1 MLNLFFVPD
10 LPTTVGST
18 YEFAGD
24 DAGHAIRVLRTQIGE
39 ALALS
44 SGQGAWSIVEV
55 IAIAKKSMTVR
66 VVSTGF
72 EEALPV
78 EFTVAQALTKGD
90 RIKESIE
97 LNTAGGADVI
107 LLWAATRSI
116 GKGTPDLMQKLAT
129 TAREASKQ
137 TRRNRIPF
145 VMGVLDA
152 KKIAAEIPNYDLAI
166 IFHESASQKLTDV
179 VKPGAKKVLII
190 IGPEGGITDEE
201 LALFKSAGAQVALMG
216 RPIFR
221 SAHAG
226 MAALSGV
233 NAALKIW

>member
-1 MLNLFFVPD
+1 MLTLFFVPD
-10 LPTTVGST
+10 LPTAVGST
-18 YEFAGD
+18 YEFGGE
-24 DAGHAIRVLRTQIGE
+24 DAGHAIRVLRTQIGDG
-39 ALALS
+39 LALS

-66 VVSTGF
+66 VLSTGF

-116 GKGTPDLMQKLAT
+116 GKATPDLMQKLAT

-166 IFHESASQKLTDV
+166 LLHEGASQKLTDV
-179 VKPGAKKVLII
+179 VKPGAKKVLLIV
-190 IGPEGGITDEE
+190 GPEGGITDEE
-201 LALFKSAGAQVALMG
+201 LVLFKAAGAQVALMG

>member
-1 MLNLFFVPD
+1 MLTLFFVAD

-18 YEFAGD
+18 YEFEGD

-39 ALALS
+39 SLALS
-44 SGQGAWSIVEV
+44 NGLGAWSIVEV

-66 VVSTGF
+66 VTTTGY
-72 EEALPV
+72 EEVLPV

-107 LLWAATRSI
+107 LLWAAARSI
-116 GKGTPDLMQKLAT
+116 GKATPDLMQKLAV

-137 TRRNRIPF
+137 SRRNRIPF

-152 KKIAAEIPNYDLAI
+152 KKIAAEIPNYDLVI
-166 IFHESASQKLTDV
+166 VLHESASDKLSDV
-179 VKPGAKKVLII
+179 VTASAKKVLVI
-190 IGPEGGITDEE
+190 IGPEGGLTDEE
-201 LALFKSAGAQVALMG
+201 LALFAGAGAQVAHMG
-216 RPIFR
+216 RPVFR

-226 MAALSGV
+226 MAALSGL

>member
-1 MLNLFFVPD
+1 MLTLFFVQD
-10 LPTTVGST
+10 LPTTIGSN
-18 YEFAGD
+18 YEFEGD

-39 ALALS
+39 SLALS
-44 SGQGAWSIVEV
+44 NGLGAWSVVEV
-55 IAIAKKSMTVR
+55 IAITKKSMTVR
-66 VVSTGF
+66 VTSSGF
-72 EEALPV
+72 EEALPI

-107 LLWAATRSI
+107 LLWAAARSI
-116 GKGTPDLMQKLAT
+116 GKASPDLMQKLAT

-152 KKIAAEIPNYDLAI
+152 AKIAAEIPNYDLVI
-166 IFHESASQKLTDV
+166 VLHEGAQRKFTEVIKPGSQK
-179 VKPGAKKVLII
+179 VLVI
-190 IGPEGGITDEE
+190 IGPEGGLTDEE
-201 LALFKSAGAQVALMG
+201 VALFAKAGAQVALLG

-226 MAALSGV
+226 MAALSGL
-233 NAALKIW
+233 NAALRIW

>member
-1 MLNLFFVPD
+1 MLTLFFVPD
-10 LPTTVGST
+10 LPKTVGST
-18 YEFAGD
+18 YQFSGD
-24 DAGHAIRVLRTQIGE
+24 EAAHAIRVLRTQVGE
-39 ALALS
+39 SLALS
-44 SGQGAWSIVEV
+44 NGQGSWAVV
-55 IAIAKKSMTVR
+55 NVLAIGKKDMTVQ
-66 VVSTGF
+66 VLSSGY

-78 EFTVAQALTKGD
+78 EFHVAQALTKGD

-107 LLWAATRSI
+107 LLWAAARSI
-116 GKGTPDLMQKLAT
+116 GKATPDLMQKLAT

-152 KKIAAEIPNYDLAI
+152 KKIATEIANYDLAI
-166 IFHESASQKLTDV
+166 VFHESARQKLTDV
-179 VKPGAKKVLII
+179 IKPESKKVLII
-190 IGPEGGITDEE
+190 IGPEGGLTDEE
-201 LALFKSAGAQVALMG
+201 LALFTAAGAKVALLG

-226 MAALSGV
+226 MAALSGL
-233 NAALKIW
+233 NAALGIW

>member
-1 MLNLFFVPD
+1 MLTLFFVQD
-10 LPTTVGST
+10 LPTTIGSN
-18 YEFAGD
+18 YEFEGD

-39 ALALS
+39 SLALS
-44 SGQGAWSIVEV
+44 NGLGAWSVVEV
-55 IAIAKKSMTVR
+55 IAISKKSMTVR
-66 VVSTGF
+66 VISSGY
-72 EEALPV
+72 EEELPV

-116 GKGTPDLMQKLAT
+116 GKATPDLMQKLAL

-152 KKIAAEIPNYDLAI
+152 KKIAAEITNYDLAI
-166 IFHESASQKLTDV
+166 VLHESAADKLSDV
-179 VKPGAKKVLII
+179 VVLGVKKVLII
-190 IGPEGGITDEE
+190 IGPEGGLTDEE
-201 LALFKSAGAQVALMG
+201 LELFASAGAKVAHLG

-226 MAALSGV
+226 MAALSGL
-233 NAALKIW
+233 NAALRIW

>member
-1 MLNLFFVPD
+1 MLTLFFVND
-10 LPTTVGST
+10 LPKVIGSS
-18 YEFAGD
+18 YEFGGE
-24 DAGHAIRVLRTQIGE
+24 DAGHAIRVLRTQVGDNF
-39 ALALS
+39 ALS
-44 SGQGAWSIVEV
+44 DGQGAWSIVQV
-55 IAIAKKSMTVR
+55 KNIDKKSMSLEVMQ
-66 VVSTGF
+66 SGF

-116 GKGTPDLMQKLAT
+116 GKVTPDLMQKLAT

-166 IFHESASQKLTDV
+166 VFHESAQLKLTEF
-179 VKPGAKKVLII
+179 VKPGIKKVLAI

-201 LALFKSAGAQVALMG
+201 LAIFTAAGAQVALLG

-226 MAALSGV
+226 MAALSGL

>member
-1 MLNLFFVPD
+1 
-10 LPTTVGST
+10 
-18 YEFAGD
+18 
-24 DAGHAIRVLRTQIGE
+24 LRTQVGDS
-39 ALALS
+39 LALS
-44 SGQGAWSIVEV
+44 DGQGAWSIVQV
-55 IAIAKKSMTVR
+55 KNIDKKSMSLEVMQ
-66 VVSTGF
+66 SGF

-116 GKGTPDLMQKLAT
+116 GKATPDLMQKLAT

-166 IFHESASQKLTDV
+166 VFHESAQLKLTEI
-179 VKPGAKKVLII
+179 VKPGIKKVLAI

-201 LALFKSAGAQVALMG
+201 LSIFTAAGAQVALLG

-226 MAALSGV
+226 MAALSGL

>member
-1 MLNLFFVPD
+1 MLTLFFVPD
-10 LPTTVGST
+10 LPTAVGST
-18 YEFAGD
+18 YEFGGD
-24 DAGHAIRVLRTQIGE
+24 DAGHAIRVLRTQIGDG
-39 ALALS
+39 LALS

-55 IAIAKKSMTVR
+55 IAIAKRSMTVR
-66 VVSTGF
+66 VVSSGF

-90 RIKESIE
+90 RTKESIE

-116 GKGTPDLMQKLAT
+116 GKTTPDLMQKLAT

-152 KKIAAEIPNYDLAI
+152 KKIADEIPNYDLAI
-166 IFHESASQKLTDV
+166 LFHEGASHKLTDV
-179 VKPGAKKVLII
+179 VKPGAKKVLLIV
-190 IGPEGGITDEE
+190 GPEGGVTDEE
-201 LALFKSAGAQVALMG
+201 LALFKAAGAQVALMG

>member
-1 MLNLFFVPD
+1 MLTLFFVQD
-10 LPTTVGST
+10 LPTTIGSN
-18 YEFAGD
+18 YEFEGE

-39 ALALS
+39 SLALS
-44 SGQGAWSIVEV
+44 NGLGAWSIVEV
-55 IAIAKKSMTVR
+55 IAISKKSMTVR
-66 VVSTGF
+66 VTSSGY
-72 EEALPV
+72 EEGLPV

-116 GKGTPDLMQKLAT
+116 GKATPDLMPKLAM

-152 KKIAAEIPNYDLAI
+152 KKIANEIANYDLALVL
-166 IFHESASQKLTDV
+166 HESAVDKLSDV
-179 VKPGAKKVLII
+179 VVIGVKKVLVI
-190 IGPEGGITDEE
+190 IGPEGGLTDEE
-201 LALFKSAGAQVALMG
+201 LELFASSGAKVAHMG
-216 RPIFR
+216 RPVFR

-226 MAALSGV
+226 MAALSGL
-233 NAALKIW
+233 NTALKIW

>member
-1 MLNLFFVPD
+1 MLTLFFVND
-10 LPTTVGST
+10 LPKVIGSS
-18 YEFAGD
+18 YEFGGE
-24 DAGHAIRVLRTQIGE
+24 DAGHAIRVLRTQVGDNF
-39 ALALS
+39 ALS
-44 SGQGAWSIVEV
+44 DGQGAWSIVQV
-55 IAIAKKSMTVR
+55 KNIDKKSLSLEVMQ
-66 VVSTGF
+66 SGF

-116 GKGTPDLMQKLAT
+116 GKATPDLMQKLGT

-166 IFHESASQKLTDV
+166 VFHESAQLKLTEI
-179 VKPGAKKVLII
+179 VKPGIKKVLAI

-201 LALFKSAGAQVALMG
+201 LAIFIAAGAQVALLG

-226 MAALSGV
+226 MAALSGL

>member
-1 MLNLFFVPD
+1 MLTLFFVPD

-18 YEFAGD
+18 FEFAGE
-24 DAGHAIRVLRTQIGE
+24 DAGHAIRVLRTQIGDG
-39 ALALS
+39 LALS

-66 VVSTGF
+66 VLSTGF

-107 LLWAATRSI
+107 LLWAAARSI
-116 GKGTPDLMQKLAT
+116 GKATPDLMQKLAT

-152 KKIAAEIPNYDLAI
+152 KKIAAEIQNYDLAI
-166 IFHESASQKLTDV
+166 VFHESASQKLTDV
-179 VKPGAKKVLII
+179 VKPGSKKVLII

>member
-1 MLNLFFVPD
+1 MLTLFFVAD
-10 LPTTVGST
+10 LPTTVGGT
-18 YEFAGD
+18 YEFEGD

-39 ALALS
+39 SLALS
-44 SGQGAWSIVEV
+44 NGLGAWSIVEV

-66 VVSTGF
+66 VTTTGY
-72 EEALPV
+72 EEVLPV

-107 LLWAATRSI
+107 LLWAAARSI
-116 GKGTPDLMQKLAT
+116 GKATPDLMQKLAM

-152 KKIAAEIPNYDLAI
+152 KKIAAEIPNYDSVIVL
-166 IFHESASQKLTDV
+166 HESASDKLSDV
-179 VKPGAKKVLII
+179 VTASAKKVLVI
-190 IGPEGGITDEE
+190 IGPEGGLTDEE
-201 LALFKSAGAQVALMG
+201 LALFAGAGAQVAHMG
-216 RPIFR
+216 RPVFR

-226 MAALSGV
+226 MAALSGL

>member
-1 MLNLFFVPD
+1 MLTLFFVPD

-18 YEFAGD
+18 FEFAGE
-24 DAGHAIRVLRTQIGE
+24 DAGHAIRVLRTQIGDG
-39 ALALS
+39 LALS

-116 GKGTPDLMQKLAT
+116 GKATPDLMQKLAT

-166 IFHESASQKLTDV
+166 IFHESAAQKLTDV
-179 VKPGAKKVLII
+179 VKPGAKKVLLI

>member
-1 MLNLFFVPD
+1 MLTLFFVND
-10 LPTTVGST
+10 LPKVIGSS
-18 YEFAGD
+18 YEFGGE
-24 DAGHAIRVLRTQIGE
+24 DAGHAIRVLRTQVGDNF
-39 ALALS
+39 ALS
-44 SGQGAWSIVEV
+44 DGQGAWSIVQV
-55 IAIAKKSMTVR
+55 KNIAKKS
-66 VVSTGF
+66 VSLEVMQTGF

-116 GKGTPDLMQKLAT
+116 GKATPDLMQKLAT

-145 VMGVLDA
+145 VMGVLDT

-166 IFHESASQKLTDV
+166 VFHESAQLKLTEL
-179 VKPGAKKVLII
+179 VKPGAKKVLAI

-201 LALFKSAGAQVALMG
+201 LAIFTAAGAQVALLG

-226 MAALSGV
+226 LAALSGL

>member
-1 MLNLFFVPD
+1 MLTLFFVAE
-10 LPTTVGST
+10 LPTAVGST
-18 YEFAGD
+18 FEFEGD

-39 ALALS
+39 SLALS
-44 SGQGAWSIVEV
+44 NGLGAWSVVEV

-66 VVSTGF
+66 VTSSGF

-90 RIKESIE
+90 RIKEAIE

-107 LLWAATRSI
+107 LLWAAARSI
-116 GKGTPDLMQKLAT
+116 GKATPDLMQKLAM

-145 VMGVLDA
+145 VMGVLDD
-152 KKIAAEIPNYDLAI
+152 KKIAAEIANYDLAI
-166 IFHESASQKLTDV
+166 VLHESAVDKLSEV
-179 VKPGAKKVLII
+179 VSTGVKKVLVI
-190 IGPEGGITDEE
+190 IGPEGGLTDEE
-201 LALFKSAGAQVALMG
+201 LALFASAGAKVAHMG

-226 MAALSGV
+226 MAALSGL

>member
-1 MLNLFFVPD
+1 MLTLFFVND
-10 LPTTVGST
+10 LPKVVGSN
-18 YEFAGD
+18 YELGGD
-24 DAGHAIRVLRTQIGE
+24 EAAHAIRVLRTQVGQS
-39 ALALS
+39 LALS
-44 SGQGAWSIVEV
+44 DGQGAWSIVEV
-55 IAIAKKSMTVR
+55 SDVSKKTMNVK
-66 VVSTGF
+66 VISTGF

-107 LLWAATRSI
+107 LLWAAARSI
-116 GKGTPDLMQKLAT
+116 GKATPDLMQKLAT

-145 VMGVLDA
+145 VMGVMDA
-152 KKIAAEIPNYDLAI
+152 KKIAAEIPNYDLAV
-166 IFHESASQKLTDV
+166 IFHESAQHKLTEV
-179 VKPGAKKVLII
+179 VKPGVKKVLAI

-201 LALFKSAGAQVALMG
+201 LAMFTGAGAQVALMG
-216 RPIFR
+216 RPILR

-226 MAALSGV
+226 IAAVSAV
-233 NAALKIW
+233 SALLKVW

>member
-1 MLNLFFVPD
+1 
-10 LPTTVGST
+10 
-18 YEFAGD
+18 
-24 DAGHAIRVLRTQIGE
+24 LRTQIGDG
-39 ALALS
+39 LALS

-97 LNTAGGADVI
+97 LSTAGGADVI

-166 IFHESASQKLTDV
+166 VFHESASQKLTDV

-201 LALFKSAGAQVALMG
+201 LALFKSEGAQVALMG

>member
-1 MLNLFFVPD
+1 MLNLFFVSD
-10 LPTTVGST
+10 LPTVIGST
-18 YEFAGD
+18 YEFGGD
-24 DAGHAIRVLRTQIGE
+24 DAGHAIRVLRTQVGDAI
-39 ALALS
+39 ALS
-44 SGQGAWSIVEV
+44 SGQGAWSVVEV
-55 IAIAKKSMTVR
+55 TAIAKKSMTVK
-66 VVSTGF
+66 VLSSGY
-72 EEALPV
+72 EDALPV
-78 EFTVAQALTKGD
+78 EFSVAQALTKGD
-90 RIKESIE
+90 RVKESIE

-107 LLWAATRSI
+107 LLWVATRSI
-116 GKGTPDLMQKLAT
+116 GKATPDLMQKLGT

-137 TRRNRIPF
+137 TRRNRIPL

-152 KKIAAEIPNYDLAI
+152 KKIAAEIANYDLAI
-166 IFHESASQKLTDV
+166 VFHEGATQKLTDV

-190 IGPEGGITDEE
+190 VGPEGGITDEE
-201 LALFKSAGAQVALMG
+201 LALFKAAGAQVALMG

>member
-1 MLNLFFVPD
+1 MLTLFFVND
-10 LPTTVGST
+10 LPKVVGSN
-18 YEFAGD
+18 YELGGD
-24 DAGHAIRVLRTQIGE
+24 EAAHAIRVLRTQVGQS
-39 ALALS
+39 LALS
-44 SGQGAWSIVEV
+44 DGQGAWSIVEV
-55 IAIAKKSMTVR
+55 SDVSKKTMNVK
-66 VVSTGF
+66 VISTGF

-107 LLWAATRSI
+107 LLWAAARSI
-116 GKGTPDLMQKLAT
+116 GKATPDLMQKLAT

-145 VMGVLDA
+145 VMGVMDA
-152 KKIAAEIPNYDLAI
+152 KKIAAEIPNYDLAV
-166 IFHESASQKLTDV
+166 IFHESAQHKLTEV
-179 VKPGAKKVLII
+179 VKPGVKKVLAI

-201 LALFKSAGAQVALMG
+201 LAMFTGAGAQVALMG

-226 MAALSGV
+226 MAALSGL

>member
-1 MLNLFFVPD
+1 MLTLFFVND
-10 LPTTVGST
+10 LPKVVGSS
-18 YEFAGD
+18 YEFGGE
-24 DAGHAIRVLRTQIGE
+24 DADHAIRVLRTQVGDS
-39 ALALS
+39 LALS
-44 SGQGAWSIVEV
+44 NGQGAWSIVQVKV
-55 IAIAKKSMTVR
+55 IDKKSMSVEVTQ
-66 VVSTGF
+66 SGY

-90 RIKESIE
+90 RVKESIE

-116 GKGTPDLMQKLAT
+116 GKVTPDLMQKLAT

-152 KKIAAEIPNYDLAI
+152 KKIATEIPNYDLAI
-166 IFHESASQKLTDV
+166 VFHESAQIKLTEI
-179 VKPGAKKVLII
+179 VKPGIKKVLAI

-201 LALFKSAGAQVALMG
+201 LAIFTGAGAQVALLG

-226 MAALSGV
+226 MAALSGL
-233 NAALKIW
+233 NAALNIW

>member
-55 IAIAKKSMTVR
+55 LAIAKKSMTVR

-72 EEALPV
+72 EDALPV
-78 EFTVAQALTKGD
+78 ELTVAQALTKGD

-152 KKIAAEIPNYDLAI
+152 KKIAAEIPNYDLTI
-166 IFHESASQKLTDV
+166 VFHESASQKLTDV

-201 LALFKSAGAQVALMG
+201 LVLFKSAGAQVALMG

>member
-1 MLNLFFVPD
+1 MLTLFFVSD
-10 LPTTVGST
+10 LPKVVGSS
-18 YEFAGD
+18 YEFGGD
-24 DAGHAIRVLRTQIGE
+24 DAGHAIRVLRTQIGDH
-39 ALALS
+39 LALS
-44 SGQGAWSIVEV
+44 DGQGTWSIVKV
-55 IAIAKKSMTVR
+55 SAIGKKTLTVS
-66 VVSTGF
+66 VTQTGY

-107 LLWAATRSI
+107 LLWAAARSI
-116 GKGTPDLMQKLAT
+116 GKATPDLMQKLAT

-145 VMGVLDA
+145 VVGVLDA

-166 IFHESASQKLTDV
+166 IFHESAQYKLTEI
-179 VKPGAKKVLII
+179 VKPGVKKVLAI

-201 LALFKSAGAQVALMG
+201 LAIFTSAGAQVALMG

-226 MAALSGV
+226 MAALSGL

>member
-1 MLNLFFVPD
+1 MLSLFFVAD
-10 LPTTVGST
+10 LPTTIGST
-18 YEFAGD
+18 YQFSGD
-24 DAGHAIRVLRTQIGE
+24 EAAHAIRVLRTQVGDS
-39 ALALS
+39 LALS
-44 SGQGAWSIVEV
+44 SGQGAWSVV
-55 IAIAKKSMTVR
+55 KVLTVGKKDMTVQ
-66 VVSTGF
+66 VLSTGF

-78 EFTVAQALTKGD
+78 EFHVAQALTKGD

-107 LLWAATRSI
+107 LLWAAARSI
-116 GKGTPDLMQKLAT
+116 GKATPDLMQKLAT

-152 KKIAAEIPNYDLAI
+152 KKIAAEISNYDLAI
-166 IFHESASQKLTDV
+166 VFHESAQHKLTDV
-179 VKPGAKKVLII
+179 VKPGVKKVLII
-190 IGPEGGITDEE
+190 IGPEGGLTDEE
-201 LALFKSAGAQVALMG
+201 LELFTAAGAKTALMG

-226 MAALSGV
+226 MAALSGL
-233 NAALKIW
+233 NAALGIW

>member
-1 MLNLFFVPD
+1 MLTLFFVPD

-24 DAGHAIRVLRTQIGE
+24 DAGHAIRVLRTQIGDG
-39 ALALS
+39 LALS
-44 SGQGAWSIVEV
+44 SGRGAWSIVEV
-55 IAIAKKSMTVR
+55 LAIAKKSMTVR

-78 EFTVAQALTKGD
+78 ELTVAQALTKGD

-145 VMGVLDA
+145 VIGVLDA
-152 KKIAAEIPNYDLAI
+152 KKIAAEIPNYDLTI
-166 IFHESASQKLTDV
+166 VFHESASQKLTDV

-201 LALFKSAGAQVALMG
+201 LALFKSSGAQVALMG

>member
-1 MLNLFFVPD
+1 MLTLFFVND
-10 LPTTVGST
+10 LPKVIGSS
-18 YEFAGD
+18 YEFGGE
-24 DAGHAIRVLRTQIGE
+24 DAGHAIRVLRTQVGDNF
-39 ALALS
+39 ALS
-44 SGQGAWSIVEV
+44 DGQGAWSIVQV
-55 IAIAKKSMTVR
+55 KNIAKKSMSLEVMQ
-66 VVSTGF
+66 TGF

-116 GKGTPDLMQKLAT
+116 GKATPDLMQKLAT

-145 VMGVLDA
+145 VMGVLDT

-166 IFHESASQKLTDV
+166 VFHESAQLKLTEL
-179 VKPGAKKVLII
+179 VKPGAKKVLAI

-201 LALFKSAGAQVALMG
+201 LAIFTAAGAQVALLG

-226 MAALSGV
+226 LAALSGL

>member
-1 MLNLFFVPD
+1 MLTLFFVPD
-10 LPTTVGST
+10 LPTAVGST
-18 YEFAGD
+18 YEFGGE
-24 DAGHAIRVLRTQIGE
+24 DAGHAIRVLRTQIGDG
-39 ALALS
+39 LALS

-116 GKGTPDLMQKLAT
+116 GKATPDLMQKLAT

-166 IFHESASQKLTDV
+166 LFHEGASQKLTDV
-179 VKPGAKKVLII
+179 VKPGGKKVLLIV
-190 IGPEGGITDEE
+190 GPEGGITDEE

>member
-1 MLNLFFVPD
+1 MLTLFFVSD

-18 YEFAGD
+18 FEFSGD
-24 DAGHAIRVLRTQIGE
+24 DAGHAIRVLRTQIGDG
-39 ALALS
+39 LALS
-44 SGQGAWSIVEV
+44 DGKGAWSIVEV
-55 IAIAKKSMTVR
+55 IAIAKKSMTLR
-66 VVSTGF
+66 VVSSGF

-97 LNTAGGADVI
+97 LSTAGGADVI

-116 GKGTPDLMQKLAT
+116 GKTTPDLMQKLAT

-166 IFHESASQKLTDV
+166 VFHESSAQKLTDV
-179 VKPGAKKVLII
+179 VKPGAKKVLLI
-190 IGPEGGITDEE
+190 IGPEGGITEEE
-201 LALFKSAGAQVALMG
+201 LALFISAGAQVALMG

-221 SAHAG
+221 SAHAA
-226 MAALSGV
+226 MAGLSGL

>member
-1 MLNLFFVPD
+1 MLTLFFVND
-10 LPTTVGST
+10 LPKVIGSS
-18 YEFAGD
+18 YEFGGE
-24 DAGHAIRVLRTQIGE
+24 DAGHAIRVLRTQVGDNF
-39 ALALS
+39 ALS
-44 SGQGAWSIVEV
+44 DGQGAWSIVQV
-55 IAIAKKSMTVR
+55 KNIDKKSMSLEVMQ
-66 VVSTGF
+66 SGF

-116 GKGTPDLMQKLAT
+116 GKATPDLMQKLAT

-166 IFHESASQKLTDV
+166 VFHESAQLKLTEI
-179 VKPGAKKVLII
+179 VKPGIKKVLAI

-201 LALFKSAGAQVALMG
+201 LAIFTAAGAQVALLG

-226 MAALSGV
+226 MAALSGL

>member
-10 LPTTVGST
+10 LTTTVGST

-166 IFHESASQKLTDV
+166 VFHESASQKLTDV
-179 VKPGAKKVLII
+179 VKTGVKKVLII

-201 LALFKSAGAQVALMG
+201 LAQFKSAGAQVALMG

>member
-1 MLNLFFVPD
+1 MLALFFVPD
-10 LPTTVGST
+10 LPTAVGST
-18 YEFAGD
+18 YEFGGD
-24 DAGHAIRVLRTQIGE
+24 DAGHAIRVLRTQIGDG
-39 ALALS
+39 LALS

-116 GKGTPDLMQKLAT
+116 GKATPDLMQKLAT

-166 IFHESASQKLTDV
+166 VFHESASQKLTDV
-179 VKPGAKKVLII
+179 VKPGAKKVLLIV
-190 IGPEGGITDEE
+190 GPEGGITDEE
-201 LALFKSAGAQVALMG
+201 LALFKAAGAQVALMG

-221 SAHAG
+221 AAHAG

>member
-1 MLNLFFVPD
+1 MLTLFFVPD
-10 LPTTVGST
+10 LPTAVGST
-18 YEFAGD
+18 YEFGGD
-24 DAGHAIRVLRTQIGE
+24 DAGHAIRVLRTQIGDG
-39 ALALS
+39 LALS

-66 VVSTGF
+66 VVSSGF

-116 GKGTPDLMQKLAT
+116 GKATPDLMQKLAT

-166 IFHESASQKLTDV
+166 IFHESAAQKLTDV
-179 VKPGAKKVLII
+179 VKPGAKKVLLI

>member
-1 MLNLFFVPD
+1 MLTLFFVSD

-18 YEFAGD
+18 FEFSGD
-24 DAGHAIRVLRTQIGE
+24 DAGHAIRVLRTQLGDG
-39 ALALS
+39 LALS
-44 SGQGAWSIVEV
+44 DGIGAWSIVEV
-55 IAIAKKSMTVR
+55 TAIAKKSMTVR
-66 VVSTGF
+66 VTSSGF

-97 LNTAGGADVI
+97 LSTAGGADVI

-116 GKGTPDLMQKLAT
+116 GKTTPDLMQKLAT

-166 IFHESASQKLTDV
+166 VFHESAAQKLTDV
-179 VKPGAKKVLII
+179 VKPGVKKVLLI

-201 LALFKSAGAQVALMG
+201 LALFASAGAQVALMG

-221 SAHAG
+221 SAHAA
-226 MAALSGV
+226 MAGLSGL